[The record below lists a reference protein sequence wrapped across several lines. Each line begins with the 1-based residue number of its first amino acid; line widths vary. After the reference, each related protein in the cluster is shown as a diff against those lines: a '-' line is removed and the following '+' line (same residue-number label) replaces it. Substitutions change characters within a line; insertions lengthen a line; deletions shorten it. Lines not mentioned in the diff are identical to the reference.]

1 MHALIGTKLSF
12 LGACKLVDR
21 MSIEAIIFELDMMEK
36 EIVYLKGYIR
46 TKAKK
51 AYFNLLK
58 SHGTKL
64 ELQKPIYLLRY
75 E

>member
-1 MHALIGTKLSF
+1 M
-12 LGACKLVDR
+12 R
-21 MSIEAIIFELDMMEK
+21 IEAIRFELDMMEK
-36 EIVYLKGYIR
+36 EIIYLKGTMM

-58 SHGTKL
+58 SHPTKL
-64 ELQKPIYLLRY
+64 ELQKPIYLMRY